1 MWFNV
6 YKYDNNKVIKILK
19 GPESV
24 NQRLKFISNS
34 ILIKN
39 TYYISLFHLIIYNF
53 KVKNIVFN
61 NLKLMEKYYFLNIFP
76 KIYEINY
83 SEKYCIQ
90 EYIKPEK
97 PKYDN
102 TLELKLFKENSIILM
117 KKYNIYL
124 SDLLSGNIIYNNKK
138 YIIIDCDLIKYNS
151 LSYFILKIF
160 Q

>member
-53 KVKNIVFN
+53 RVKNIVFN
-61 NLKLMEKYYFLNIFP
+61 NFKLI
-76 KIYEINY
+76 
-83 SEKYCIQ
+83 EKYCIQ

-97 PKYDN
+97 PKYVN

-117 KKYNIYL
+117 KKYNI
-124 SDLLSGNIIYNNKK
+124 
-138 YIIIDCDLIKYNS
+138 
-151 LSYFILKIF
+151 
-160 Q
+160 